1 MSSFFGY
8 TFSRATSFLSLPT
21 MANTLHLTLLFTALA
36 TTLAQGQDMSAVF
49 AKVKNRGSNSLH
61 HTPTSHDLFC
71 LSRQS
76 LTLFP

>member
-1 MSSFFGY
+1 
-8 TFSRATSFLSLPT
+8 

-76 LTLFP
+76 LTLFPCLSRARS